1 MKPNV
6 VLVDDD
12 EITLLIQCKLIERT
26 GLAQQ
31 VRTYT
36 CAQSFCAH
44 LVEAVGFQRPTLL
57 LLDINLPKFT
67 A

>member
-1 MKPNV
+1 
-6 VLVDDD
+6 
-12 EITLLIQCKLIERT
+12 
-26 GLAQQ
+26 LAQQ